1 MAKIK
6 LTSFGACEEVTGS
19 CHLLEIDNFKLLI
32 DCGLFQGQWQ
42 NYLKNWEPL
51 GFDAKDVDAVILT
64 HAHLDHCGRLPLLT
78 QNGFKGKIYATA
90 PTIEIAEIILADNQ
104 EILSYKAQKN
114 NLSVLYSQGD
124 IAKLKNSWQA
134 IDYYK
139 NTKLADDI
147 SFQFY
152 NAGHILGAAIV
163 ELKIADSPRVGEAG
177 QTIVFSGDIGGED
190 MPLVKNIDY
199 LEQAD
204 YLILES
210 TYGNRQHEML
220 TTREKKLINA
230 VKNITLNNATLVIS
244 IFAVERCQDVL
255 KVLNDYY
262 ENNLDFK
269 VPVFLD
275 SPMAATAT
283 KIYKQHLDLLNSDAQ
298 DTLKHDLDIF
308 YFHHLKITHN
318 IRESKKINHIPPPK
332 IILAGSGMAEG
343 GRLIHHLAHYINN
356 SKNNILF
363 MGFQVPGTLGHKITH
378 GAFDFNYYNKNIP
391 IKAVVDQIDG
401 FSAHADQTALLKWVK
416 SFKNKPGNILLTHGD
431 KDVITDFS
439 RIIQERLDIKTK
451 IMKNRETIVLFD
463 H

>member
-42 NYLKNWEPL
+42 NYLKNWDAL
-51 GFDAKDVDAVILT
+51 GFKAKEIDAVILT

-78 QNGFKGKIYATA
+78 QQGFKGKIYATA
-90 PTIEIAEIILADNQ
+90 PTIKIAEIILADNQ
-104 EILSYKAQKN
+104 EILSYKATKN
-114 NLSVLYSQGD
+114 NLPTLYSKGD
-124 IAKLKNSWQA
+124 ITKLQNLWRA
-134 IDYYK
+134 TEYYK
-139 NTKLADDI
+139 NIKLADDI
-147 SFQFY
+147 SFKFY
-152 NAGHILGAAIV
+152 NAAHILGAAIV
-163 ELKIADSPRVGEAG
+163 ELKIAD

-199 LEQAD
+199 LEKAD

-210 TYGNRQHEML
+210 TYGNRKHEMIN
-220 TTREKKLINA
+220 TREEKLLNA
-230 VKNITLNNATLVIS
+230 VKNITLNHSTLIIS
-244 IFAVERCQDVL
+244 IFAVERCQNVL

-262 ENNLDFK
+262 ESHLDFK

-283 KIYKQHLDLLNSDAQ
+283 KIYKQHLNLLNTEAQ
-298 DTLKHDLDIF
+298 DTLKHDPDIF
-308 YFHHLKITHN
+308 YFPHLKVTHN
-318 IRESKKINHIPPPK
+318 IRQSKKINHLAPPK

-356 SKNNILF
+356 AKNNILF

-378 GAFDFNYYNKNIP
+378 GSFDFDYYSKKIP

-401 FSAHADQTALLKWVK
+401 FSAHADQTALLKWAGG
-416 SFKNKPGNILLTHGD
+416 FKNKPKHILLTHGD
-431 KDVITDFS
+431 KDVIAEFS
-439 RIIQERLDIKTK
+439 DIIQAQLDISTQ
-451 IMKNRETIVLFD
+451 IMKNRETVVLYD